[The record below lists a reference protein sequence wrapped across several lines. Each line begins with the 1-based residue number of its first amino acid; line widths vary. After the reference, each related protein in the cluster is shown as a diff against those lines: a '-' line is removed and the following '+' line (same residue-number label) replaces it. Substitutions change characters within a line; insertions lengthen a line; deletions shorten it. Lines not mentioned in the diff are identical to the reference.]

1 MAAVVAVPRF
11 LQHQIRQGYDL
22 GHEVSKAHKAHEA
35 SEASVVPR
43 ESQVST
49 HGLISKG

>member
-11 LQHQIRQGYDL
+11 LQHQTRQGYDL
-22 GHEVSKAHKAHEA
+22 GHEVSKAHEA

>member
-22 GHEVSKAHKAHEA
+22 GHEVSKAH
-35 SEASVVPR
+35 EASVVPR

>member
-1 MAAVVAVPRF
+1 LAAVVAVPRF
-11 LQHQIRQGYDL
+11 LQHQMRQGYDL
-22 GHEVSKAHKAHEA
+22 SKAHEA